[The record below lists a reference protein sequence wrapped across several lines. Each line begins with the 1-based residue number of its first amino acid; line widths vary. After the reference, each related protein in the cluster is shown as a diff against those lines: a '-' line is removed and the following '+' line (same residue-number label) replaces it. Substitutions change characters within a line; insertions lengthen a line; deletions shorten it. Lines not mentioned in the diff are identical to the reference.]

1 MHLRILH
8 SNLTQEA
15 TCAGQWRP
23 VKLAYIQVLAD
34 GAETPS
40 YSHVTSRAAGFANF
54 ACFEPHQK
62 VIIIHIQVQ
71 LHCFKCV
78 CEFVYIGG
86 GTYVYYIYIQYIH
99 IYIYI
104 HVYIHMNIYIY
115 MCVCDK

>member
-1 MHLRILH
+1 MSICSPSAALNSLRERDLSISSVTSNTICFDFLFLPILAGVII
-8 SNLTQEA
+8 LTQEA

-62 VIIIHIQVQ
+62 VIYTYRYSCIV
-71 LHCFKCV
+71 LNV
-78 CEFVYIGG
+78 FVSLCI
-86 GTYVYYIYIQYIH
+86 
-99 IYIYI
+99 
-104 HVYIHMNIYIY
+104 
-115 MCVCDK
+115 